1 MKLKS
6 LFFFA
11 FCIMVSCDN
20 EPVGSSTDNNNSGNI
35 DNFMPSAGY
44 WIYDVSNNIE
54 NDPEM
59 NFTATDSI
67 YVYEE
72 FDDYFSLSANDD
84 GLANGSM
91 NMILTNG
98 NLYNSTRKLTFDGVI
113 SLPEN
118 IAALG
123 LDDFTLNNVTL
134 LDLDVENGEVMFL
147 QEELISNTLNIQET
161 EIPIDLNYEIKTSK
175 IDFHNSI
182 NINGIEYL
190 NVFEGKFTFS
200 LSVTG
205 TFSIFGFTQTVSIIE
220 PQDIIYT
227 TYHYAE
233 STGLVRAESSQGFEL
248 SSELSTILDLLG
260 IPIGFPTSFGSE
272 NIEQLIEF
280 NLN

>member
-6 LFFFA
+6 LSFFA
-11 FCIMVSCDN
+11 LCIVLSCDN
-20 EPVGSSTDNNNSGNI
+20 EPVGSSTDNNSSGNT
-35 DNFMPSAGY
+35 DNFIPTTGY
-44 WIYDVSNNIE
+44 WIYDVSNNSEI
-54 NDPEM
+54 DPEM
-59 NFTATDSI
+59 NFTATDSV

-91 NMILTNG
+91 NMILTSG
-98 NLYNSTRKLTFDGVI
+98 NLYNSTRKLTFDGII

-147 QEELISNTLNIQET
+147 QEELISNTLDIQET

-205 TFSIFGFTQTVSIIE
+205 TLPIFGFTQSVPIIE
-220 PQDIIYT
+220 PQDIIHT
-227 TYHYAE
+227 TYYYAE

-260 IPIGFPTSFGSE
+260 IPLGFPTSFGSE
-272 NIEQLIEF
+272 NIEQLTEF

>member
-6 LFFFA
+6 LSFFV
-11 FCIMVSCDN
+11 FCLMLSCDN
-20 EPVGSSTDNNNSGNI
+20 EAVGSSNDGNNSGNI
-35 DNFMPSAGY
+35 DNFIPSEGY
-44 WIYDVSNNIE
+44 WIYDVSNNSEI
-54 NDPEM
+54 NPEM
-59 NFTATDSI
+59 NFTATDSV
-67 YVYEE
+67 YVDEE
-72 FDDYFSLSANDD
+72 FNDYFTLSANDD

-91 NMILTNG
+91 NMMLTNG
-98 NLYNSTRKLTFDGVI
+98 NLYNSASKLTFDGVI

-123 LDDFTLNNVTL
+123 LNDFTLNNVTL
-134 LDLDVENGEVMFL
+134 LNLDVENGEVMFL
-147 QEELISNTLNIQET
+147 QEELISNTLDIQET

-175 IDFHNSI
+175 TDFHTSI
-182 NINGIEYL
+182 NINGIEYS
-190 NVFEGKFTFS
+190 NVFEGEFTFS

-205 TFSIFGFTQTVSIIE
+205 TFPIFGFTQSVSIID

-227 TYHYAE
+227 TYYYAE